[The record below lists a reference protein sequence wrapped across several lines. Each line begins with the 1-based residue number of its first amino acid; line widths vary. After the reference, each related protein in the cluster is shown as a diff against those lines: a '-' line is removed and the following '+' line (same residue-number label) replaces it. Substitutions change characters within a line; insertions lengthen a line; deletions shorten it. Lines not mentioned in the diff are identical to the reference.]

1 MKPRWLEEVSMKVVV
16 VAHAAPRNRMP
27 EFLQSEE
34 EDNDDVDES
43 LGVSRMKG
51 GTRRRYGGR
60 QDFDDLGGGA
70 DDACNQNR
78 PIRSKKG

>member
-1 MKPRWLEEVSMKVVV
+1 MARRSQHEGRGGSSRGSQES
-16 VAHAAPRNRMP
+16 HARVLAK
-27 EFLQSEE
+27 
-34 EDNDDVDES
+34 DNDDVDES

-60 QDFDDLGGGA
+60 QDFDDLSGGA
-70 DDACNQNR
+70 DDVCNQNR